1 MTAKSPTLRNYF
13 KAGFGTGGGFLGA
26 LAGFMLIA
34 LIFFIPG
41 FIIISKENKKPKS
54 ERSDAMIALGL
65 CLMFMGVIAGG
76 GAFLGDTLNALK
88 NQF

>member
-13 KAGFGTGGGFLGA
+13 KAGFGTGGGLLGA

-54 ERSDAMIALGL
+54 ERSNAMVAFGL